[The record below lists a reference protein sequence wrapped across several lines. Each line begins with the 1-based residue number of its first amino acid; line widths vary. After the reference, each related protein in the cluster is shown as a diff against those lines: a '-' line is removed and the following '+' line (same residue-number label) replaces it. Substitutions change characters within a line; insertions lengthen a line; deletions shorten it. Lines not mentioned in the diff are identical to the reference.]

1 MRCIF
6 FIGGGRSWGGRVL
19 PKKRE
24 IEDSRM
30 DQGKMPGEDVVSA

>member
-1 MRCIF
+1 MHLLYWWWAEL
-6 FIGGGRSWGGRVL
+6 GVRVL

-30 DQGKMPGEDVVSA
+30 HQGKMPGEDVVSA

>member
-1 MRCIF
+1 MHLLYWWWAEL
-6 FIGGGRSWGGRVL
+6 GEGRVL